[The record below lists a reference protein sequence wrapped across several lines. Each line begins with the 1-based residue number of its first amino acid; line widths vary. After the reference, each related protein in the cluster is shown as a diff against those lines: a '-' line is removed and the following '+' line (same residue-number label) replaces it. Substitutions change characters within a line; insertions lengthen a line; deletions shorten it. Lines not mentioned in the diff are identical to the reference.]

1 LAESD
6 GQERT
11 EDATPRRLQQA
22 REKGQVARSKELASV
37 SVLVVGS
44 VALMWFGEGLAR
56 ALFNIMGRLFDLQ
69 REEIFDQTKLFD
81 IALGSMGALL
91 LPLLLILFVLF
102 VAALIGAAGVGGI
115 SFSAEAAMPKLS
127 KMNPLSGLKRMVG
140 MQSWVELI
148 KSILKVSLVSGVAFY
163 LIEAAKEDLFQLSL
177 DVFPQNIFHALD
189 ILLNFILLISCSLL
203 VVVAIDIPFQI
214 WQHANQLKM
223 TKQEVKD
230 EYKDT
235 EGKPEVK
242 GRIRMLQREAAQRR
256 MMAEVPQAD
265 VIVTNPEHFSVA
277 LRYNQTTDKAPIVVA
292 KGVDHMA
299 MKIREIA
306 REHDIYIVPAPPLAR
321 ALYHSTELEQE
332 IPDGLFTAVAQ
343 VLAYVFQLKQYR
355 RKGGQRPTLKGGD
368 LPIPPDLRQ
377 DS

>member
-1 LAESD
+1 MSESD

-37 SVLVVGS
+37 SVLVIGS

-56 ALFNIMGRLFDLQ
+56 ALFNIMGRLFSLS
-69 REEIFDQTKLFD
+69 REEIFDLTQLFD
-81 IALGSMGALL
+81 IVLGSIGGLL
-91 LPLLLILFVLF
+91 FPLFIILAVLF
-102 VAALIGAAGVGGI
+102 VAALIGAAGIGGV
-115 SFSAEAAMPKLS
+115 SFSVEAAMPKAS
-127 KMNPLSGLKRMVG
+127 KMNPMSGLKRMVG

-148 KSILKVSLVSGVAFY
+148 KSILKVTLVSGMAFY
-163 LIEAAKEDLFQLSL
+163 LINSAKADLFQLSL
-177 DVFPQNIFHALD
+177 DVYPQNIFHALD
-189 ILLNFILLISCSLL
+189 ILLNFIFLISCSLL
-203 VVVAIDIPFQI
+203 IVVAIDIPFQI

-223 TKQEVKD
+223 TKQELKD
-230 EYKDT
+230 EYKET

-277 LRYNQTTDKAPIVVA
+277 LRYDQKNSRAPIVVA

-299 MKIREIA
+299 MKIREVA
-306 REHDIYIVPAPPLAR
+306 REHNIYIIPAPPLAR
-321 ALYHSTELEQE
+321 ALYHSTELDQE

-343 VLAYVFQLKQYR
+343 ILAYVFQLKQYR
-355 RKGGQRPTLKGGD
+355 KRGGQRPNLKTSE
-368 LPIPPDLRQ
+368 LTIPTDLRK
-377 DS
+377 

>member
-1 LAESD
+1 MAESD

-44 VALMWFGEGLAR
+44 IALMWFGEGLAY
-56 ALFNIMGRLFDLQ
+56 ALYRIMQRLFDLS
-69 REEIFDQTKLFD
+69 REEVFDQTKLFD
-81 IALGSMGALL
+81 IALGSMGALI
-91 LPLLLILFVLF
+91 LPLLLILLVLF
-102 VAALIGAAGVGGI
+102 IAALVGAAGVGGV
-115 SFSAEAAMPKLS
+115 SFSTEAAMPKLS

-148 KSILKVSLVSGVAFY
+148 KSILKVTLVSGMAFY
-163 LIEAAKEDLFQLSL
+163 LINAAKEDLFQLSL
-177 DVFPQNIFHALD
+177 DVYPQNIFHALD

-203 VVVAIDIPFQI
+203 IVVAIDIPFQI

-230 EYKDT
+230 EYKET

-265 VIVTNPEHFSVA
+265 VIITNPEHFSVA
-277 LRYNQTTDKAPIVVA
+277 LRYDQSKDRAPVVVA

-299 MKIREIA
+299 MKIREVA
-306 REHDIYIVPAPPLAR
+306 REHNIYIVPAPPLAR
-321 ALYHSTELEQE
+321 SLYHSTELEQE

-355 RKGGQRPTLKGGD
+355 RKGGQRPNLKASE

-377 DS
+377 

>member
-1 LAESD
+1 MAESD

-11 EDATPRRLQQA
+11 EEATPRRLQQA
-22 REKGQVARSKELASV
+22 KEKGQVARSKELASA
-37 SVLVVGS
+37 SVLIIGA
-44 VALMWFGEGLAR
+44 VALMWFGESMAK
-56 ALFNIMGRLFDLQ
+56 ALFEAMQRLFTLS
-69 REEIFDQTKLFD
+69 REEIFDTTKLLE
-81 IALGSMGALL
+81 IAGGAVVNLL
-91 LPLLLILFVLF
+91 FPLLLILVTLF
-102 VAALIGAAGVGGI
+102 VAAVIGAAGVGGI
-115 SFSAEAAMPKLS
+115 NFSMQAAMPKAS
-127 KMNPLSGLKRMVG
+127 KLNPLSGIKRMFG

-148 KSILKVSLVSGVAFY
+148 KSILKVALVSGMAIY
-163 LIEAAKEDLFQLSL
+163 LIQASQGDLMQLSM
-177 DVFPQNIFHALD
+177 DVYPQNIFHALD

-203 VVVAIDIPFQI
+203 IVVAIDIPFQI
-214 WQHANQLKM
+214 WQHADQLKM

-256 MMAEVPQAD
+256 MMADVPQAD

-277 LRYNQTTDKAPIVVA
+277 LRYKQDQDKAPVVVA

-299 MKIREIA
+299 MKIREVA
-306 REHDIYIVPAPPLAR
+306 REHDIYIVPAPSLAR
-321 ALYHSTELEQE
+321 ALYHTTELEQQ

-355 RKGGQRPTLKGGD
+355 KRGGERPKLQQSNM
-368 LPIPPDLRQ
+368 PIPPELRH
-377 DS
+377 

>member
-1 LAESD
+1 MAESD

-11 EDATPRRLQQA
+11 EDATPKRLQQA

-37 SVLVVGS
+37 SVLVIGS

-56 ALFNIMGRLFDLQ
+56 ALFNVMGRLFNLS
-69 REEIFDQTKLFD
+69 REEIFDLDKLFD
-81 IALGSMGALL
+81 IVLGSMGGLL
-91 LPLLLILFVLF
+91 FPLLLILFVLF
-102 VAALIGAAGVGGI
+102 IAALVGAAGIGGV
-115 SFSAEAAMPKLS
+115 SFSVEAAMPKAS

-148 KSILKVSLVSGVAFY
+148 KSILKVSLVSGMAFY
-163 LIEAAKEDLFQLSL
+163 LIDAAKEDLFQLSL
-177 DVFPQNIFHALD
+177 DVYPQNIFHALD

-203 VVVAIDIPFQI
+203 IVVAIDIPFQI

-223 TKQEVKD
+223 TKQEIKD
-230 EYKDT
+230 EYKET

-256 MMAEVPQAD
+256 MMADVPQAD

-277 LRYNQTTDKAPIVVA
+277 LRYDQKNDRAPIVVA

-299 MKIREIA
+299 MKIREVA
-306 REHDIYIVPAPPLAR
+306 REHNIYIIPAPPLAR

-343 VLAYVFQLKQYR
+343 ILAYVFQLKQYR
-355 RKGGQRPTLKGGD
+355 KRGGQRPNLKTSE
-368 LPIPPDLRQ
+368 LRIPTELRK
-377 DS
+377 

>member
-1 LAESD
+1 MAESD

-37 SVLVVGS
+37 SVLVIGS
-44 VALMWFGEGLAR
+44 IALMWFGEGLSR
-56 ALFNIMGRLFDLQ
+56 ALYRIMERLFDLS

-81 IALGSMGALL
+81 IALGSLSALM

-102 VAALIGAAGVGGI
+102 IAALVGAAGVGGI

-148 KSILKVSLVSGVAFY
+148 KSILKVALVSGMAFY
-163 LIEAAKEDLFQLSL
+163 LINAAKEDLFQLSL

-203 VVVAIDIPFQI
+203 IVVGIDIPFQI

-230 EYKDT
+230 EYKET

-265 VIVTNPEHFSVA
+265 VIITNPEHFSVA
-277 LRYNQTTDKAPIVVA
+277 LRYDQSKDRAPVVVA

-299 MKIREIA
+299 MKIREVA
-306 REHDIYIVPAPPLAR
+306 REHNIYIVPAPPLAR
-321 ALYHSTELEQE
+321 SLYHSTELEQE

-355 RKGGQRPTLKGGD
+355 RRGGQRPNLKASE

-377 DS
+377 

>member
-1 LAESD
+1 MAESD

-37 SVLVVGS
+37 SVLVIGAI
-44 VALMWFGEGLAR
+44 ALMWFGESLAR
-56 ALFNIMGRLFDLQ
+56 ALYTLMGRLFDLS
-69 REEIFDQTKLFD
+69 RDEIFDLPKLFD
-81 IALGSMGALL
+81 IALGSMGSLL
-91 LPLLLILFVLF
+91 GPLLLILVVLF
-102 VAALIGAAGVGGI
+102 IAALIGAAGIGGI
-115 SFSAEAAMPKLS
+115 SFSVEAAMPKWS

-140 MQSWVELI
+140 LQSWVELL
-148 KSILKVSLVSGVAFY
+148 KSILKVTLVSGVAFY
-163 LIEAAKEDLFQLSL
+163 LIDAAQEDLFQLSM
-177 DVFPQNIFHALD
+177 DVYPQNIFHALD
-189 ILLNFILLISCSLL
+189 ILLNFVLLISCSLL
-203 VVVAIDIPFQI
+203 IVVAIDIPFQI

-230 EYKDT
+230 EYKET

-256 MMAEVPQAD
+256 MMSEVPQAD

-277 LRYNQTTDKAPIVVA
+277 LRYKQDTDKAPIVVA
-292 KGVDHMA
+292 KGTDHMA
-299 MKIREIA
+299 LKIREIA
-306 REHDIYIVPAPPLAR
+306 REHDIYVIPAPPLAR

-355 RKGGQRPTLKGGD
+355 KRGGQRPHFKASE

-377 DS
+377 